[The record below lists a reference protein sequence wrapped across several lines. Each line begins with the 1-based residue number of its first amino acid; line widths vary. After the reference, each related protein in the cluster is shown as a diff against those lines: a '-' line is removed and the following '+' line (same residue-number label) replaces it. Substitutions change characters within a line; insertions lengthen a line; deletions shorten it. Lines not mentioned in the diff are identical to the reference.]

1 MIRVALIVV
10 AIALSGCAA
19 TTPLIVAE
27 AGGHQIARKDE
38 DRKVRAAAAL
48 KEEPD
53 LLTYSVDAIVRGKT
67 EEAVATYMKGYS
79 APDYSQNMKS
89 LALYQ
94 VALLYMNR
102 YNDQRD
108 DDKARAY
115 LQQHSIEFPA
125 SRLKPRIDKRLSI
138 LNQRAQDPVD
148 LSAKQLLK
156 RVDRKQLL
164 LQQDIPFDA
173 QLTPMSER
181 AITQERVADAETV
194 YLILYDNKASSAHM
208 RAKALYQ
215 LGLIYM
221 SPYNRHGN
229 NDKALA
235 YFRKISQEFP
245 DTEIAQQASKRIN
258 TLINRQ

>member
-1 MIRVALIVV
+1 MIRVVIIAA

-19 TTPLIVAE
+19 TTPLLVAE

-67 EEAVATYMKGYS
+67 ENAVATYMKGYS

-102 YNDQRD
+102 FNDQRD

-115 LQQHSIEFPA
+115 LQQHRIEFPQ
-125 SRLKPRIDKRLSI
+125 SRLQPRIEKRLAILDKRSK
-138 LNQRAQDPVD
+138 DPVD

-156 RVDRKQLL
+156 RVDRAQLL
-164 LQQDIPFDA
+164 KHEDIPFDA

-181 AITQERVADAETV
+181 AITQERVADAESV
-194 YLILYDNKASSAHM
+194 YLILYDNKASSETM

-235 YFRKISQEFP
+235 YFRKITQEFP
-245 DTEIAQQASKRIN
+245 KTELASQASKRIT

>member
-1 MIRVALIVV
+1 MIKV
-10 AIALSGCAA
+10 AIIAVAVALSGCAA

-27 AGGHQIARKDE
+27 AGGHQLARKDE

-48 KEEPD
+48 QEEPD

-79 APDYSQNMKS
+79 APNYSQNMKS

-102 YNDQRD
+102 FNDQRD
-108 DDKARAY
+108 DNKARAY
-115 LQQHSIEFPA
+115 LKQHRIEFPD
-125 SRLKPRIDKRLSI
+125 SRLQPRINKRLAV
-138 LNQRAQDPVD
+138 LDQRQQDAVH

-156 RVDRKQLL
+156 RVDRSQLL
-164 LQQDIPFDA
+164 QRNSTPFDA

-181 AITQERVADAETV
+181 AITHERVADAETV
-194 YLILYDNKASSAHM
+194 YLILYDNQASSDDM

-221 SPYNRHGN
+221 SPYNRHGD

-235 YFRKISQEFP
+235 YFRKITQEF
-245 DTEIAQQASKRIN
+245 AQTPVAEDASKRIT